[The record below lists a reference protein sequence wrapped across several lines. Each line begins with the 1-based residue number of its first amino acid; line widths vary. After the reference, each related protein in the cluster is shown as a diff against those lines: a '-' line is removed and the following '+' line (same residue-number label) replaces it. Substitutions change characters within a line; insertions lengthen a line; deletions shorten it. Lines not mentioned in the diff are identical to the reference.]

1 MSRTLLLKNLRDLRA
16 SLAQTIAL
24 IVIVAL
30 GIASLVAL
38 LGAYRDLGTS
48 YNHTYS
54 QLHLADVTFSI
65 QAAPQSV
72 VDQVAAVDGVAAVTG
87 RLVIDGG
94 LELSPG
100 AAGSDGQQIRSRLIG
115 LPPDSHPQV
124 NDVLILDGRYL
135 ASGDTRVALLESH
148 FANIHG
154 LGPGDSVQ
162 PIVNGQKV
170 SLEVIGVAAS
180 PEYLIVSPSK
190 QEIMPS
196 AETFA
201 VLFVPL
207 PELQNM
213 TGAQGQVNDI
223 SVLLKP
229 GVDQQQV
236 VKAIEDQLTQYGLL
250 TTTLQAD
257 LPSVAALRL
266 DLEGYQEIAGLMPT
280 LILLVAAG
288 SVYVMLGRQVRA
300 QRPQIGLMKA
310 VGYSSRAVVGHY
322 LVMALIIGVIGSV
335 LGVAIGIPLEYAITG
350 AYAGEL
356 GIPLVQTQVH
366 LDLVVMGVLIS
377 LAVVTLAGLGPAR
390 SSARLAPATAMR
402 LDPAVQL
409 APGRVSFIERWV
421 HLPIGLRLPLRNVF
435 RVRRRSLSTV
445 LGLVFAFILILM
457 SWGMLDSMQ
466 YMLQHQFNDVERWDL
481 LVTFNSPQGQA
492 TLEEINGWP
501 GVKATEPLVQLP
513 ATLKA
518 GGQSEDVLLSAFD
531 PSQNLYALY
540 LGGGATA
547 TEALAQDGVV
557 LTSAFVDKLH
567 LKVGDKVTLTT
578 LLGSREFTLSGTTEQ
593 LMSAAVYVSLDQVQ
607 QWAGSAQDNF
617 TGIYLTVD
625 PAQSAAVTADLYKL
639 ENVAGVQLKSAVQ
652 ADWQSLMGLF
662 YTFMGVMLAFAV
674 VMSFAL
680 LFNAMTVN
688 VHERER
694 ELATMRAVGTGRS
707 TIVRLTTAENVI
719 LWLLALIPGLLLGS
733 WVAMQMGGAFQSDLF
748 AFKIVIAPASYVITA
763 LGILITMLLAAIPA
777 IRRVNHLNL
786 ADATKVLT

>member
-1 MSRTLLLKNLRDLRA
+1 MSRNLLLKNLRDLRA

-54 QLHLADVTFSI
+54 RLHLADVTFSV

-72 VDQVAAVDGVAAVTG
+72 IAQVAAVDGVAAVTG
-87 RLVIDGG
+87 RLIVDGG
-94 LELSPG
+94 LELAPG
-100 AAGSDGQQIRSRLIG
+100 GAGSDGEQIRSRLIG
-115 LPPDSHPQV
+115 LPPDSHPKV
-124 NDVLILDGRYL
+124 DDVLTLDGRYL
-135 ASGDTRVALLESH
+135 TSGDTSAALLESH
-148 FANIHG
+148 FAKIHG

-162 PIVNGQKV
+162 PIVNGQSV
-170 SLEVIGVAAS
+170 SMQVVGVAAS

-207 PELQNM
+207 PELQNIA
-213 TGAQGQVNDI
+213 GAQGQINDI
-223 SVLLKP
+223 AVLLTP
-229 GVDQQQV
+229 GVDRQQV
-236 VKAIEDQLTQYGLL
+236 VKAVEDQLGQYGLL

-310 VGYSSRAVVGHY
+310 VGYSNRAVVGHY
-322 LVMALIIGVIGSV
+322 LVLALIIGVIGSV
-335 LGVAIGIPLEYAITG
+335 LGVAIGIPLEYAITS

-366 LDLVVMGVLIS
+366 LDLVVIGILIS

-390 SSARLAPATAMR
+390 GSARLAPAMAMR

-409 APGRVSFIERWV
+409 AAGRVSFIERWV
-421 HLPIGLRLPLRNVF
+421 RLPIGLRLPLRNVF
-435 RVRRRSLSTV
+435 RVRRRSFSTV
-445 LGLVFAFILILM
+445 LGLVFAFILVLM
-457 SWGMLDSMQ
+457 SWGMMDSMQ

-492 TLEEINGWP
+492 TLEKVKGWP
-501 GVKATEPLVQLP
+501 GVKATEPLMQLP

-518 GGQSEDVLLSAFD
+518 GDQSEDVLLSAID
-531 PSQNLYALY
+531 PSQNLYFLY
-540 LGGGATA
+540 LRGGAPA
-547 TEALAQDGVV
+547 TDALAQDHVV
-557 LTSAFVDKLH
+557 LTRTFADRLH

-578 LLGSREFTLSGTTEQ
+578 LLGSRDFTLGGTTEQ
-593 LMSAAVYVSLDQVQ
+593 LMSAAAYISLDQVR
-607 QWAGSAQDNF
+607 QWAGAAQDTF

-625 PAQSAAVTADLYKL
+625 PAQSATITGDLYQL
-639 ENVAGVQLKSAVQ
+639 QNVAGVQLKSAIQ
-652 ADWQSLMGLF
+652 RDWQSLMGLF

-694 ELATMRAVGTGRS
+694 ELATMRSVGTGGS
-707 TIVRLTTAENVI
+707 TILRLITAENVM
-719 LWLLALIPGLLLGS
+719 LWLLALIPGLLIGH

-748 AFKIVIAPASYVITA
+748 TFKIVIAPTSYVITA
-763 LGILITMLLAAIPA
+763 LGILVTMLVAAIPA
-777 IRRVNHLNL
+777 IRRINHLNL